1 MDFLVLFVNFIDKI
15 LSFKIFEIDLFTY
28 LITIAIVIIIFNI
41 INAFKNK

>member
-28 LITIAIVIIIFNI
+28 LITISIVIIIFNI
-41 INAFKNK
+41 INAFKSK

>member
-1 MDFLVLFVNFIDKI
+1 MDFLVLFVDFIDKI

>member
-1 MDFLVLFVNFIDKI
+1 MDFLILFVNFIDKI

-41 INAFKNK
+41 INAFKSK

>member
-1 MDFLVLFVNFIDKI
+1 MDFLVLFVNFIDQI

>member
-1 MDFLVLFVNFIDKI
+1 MDFLILFVNFIDKI

>member
-1 MDFLVLFVNFIDKI
+1 MEFLVLFVNFIDKI

-41 INAFKNK
+41 INAFKSK

>member
-41 INAFKNK
+41 INAFKSK

>member
-1 MDFLVLFVNFIDKI
+1 MDFLTLFVDFIDKI

-41 INAFKNK
+41 INAFKSK